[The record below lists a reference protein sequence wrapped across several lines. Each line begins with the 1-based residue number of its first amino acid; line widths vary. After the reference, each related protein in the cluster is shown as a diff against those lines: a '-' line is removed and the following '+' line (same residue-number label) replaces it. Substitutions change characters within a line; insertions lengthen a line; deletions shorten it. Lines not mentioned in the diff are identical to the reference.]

1 MTMKKLLL
9 LVGLFVASFSL
20 MAQEVVFEYGFESP
34 SGDLT
39 IGKLDYSNFM
49 EGDVQD
55 PEFTDAH
62 SGTKALQLQN
72 AALEGADWQRA
83 LKFRNIP
90 IEANTAYRVT
100 FWVKGDNSYTLNET
114 TATSKMHVSMMV
126 GVDDADVPF
135 VYSGNTPYQYT
146 VENFS
151 NTAWSRHS
159 LLFFYTSDDIQKAYY
174 ALDKAEGTAE
184 LTLAYFLKISAYT
197 PGTYLIDD
205 VSIVKSPVRSVRF
218 NGDAIKVDL
227 GYSNN
232 GADLRAGQDYDT
244 YSLPA
249 TCATVTLDGEPQ
261 VVQAV
266 EIQPDGALSI
276 FMENIYSDMDEGKI
290 KVSFTYPEGMEKDL
304 LYTGEGR
311 PFSWDE
317 NHDRKILNFTDEV
330 AVYDMD
336 INGASIIYFAPLLKS
351 VTPENESFD
360 LPLTTDTY
368 TFVYNKNIN
377 LSMVQAQMVGPA
389 GTFLLN
395 LQETGESSK
404 TLTFKLPETATLID
418 GTYSITL
425 TNVESDVFIPA
436 DLDAVVRFDIGEASG
451 GTEIDTILITDWK
464 AQQSAIGSGI
474 PLGFKLVWG
483 SRVTESGT
491 PNIAGSSRMMYTRL
505 TGGEFEAMLYMSP
518 RGEQDTVRFFY
529 GAYPDYRVHLTP
541 GTYNISFNT
550 AWWNDGGQNNNRKIN
565 FRMMDTT
572 STTTYYEVKDLES
585 SLNLKDNNVD
595 VVIAGSKLHSK
606 NFVVAEEGYYIL
618 EWYVL
623 SELGWDG
630 IALAKP
636 LLTSVPSVAFVY
648 KNKLALELNNAQG
661 VLIAADS
668 SLYDGDTKTRLIAA
682 IDTYKDFSGTAPSAY
697 DAAVAELSKASSD
710 MATYKSNVDTYL
722 TRVQT
727 AQTTLDSYTET
738 KYASE
743 YVYPLLENT
752 LNTYS
757 EVDYS
762 NSELIKQASDSLAH
776 YSDLMKNW
784 VNNAIPAMTFRMKR
798 IVKLSDSLRVDSAF
812 TRHARAIT
820 YDDDALADKLNELNT
835 KFLYNA
841 FHDNEI
847 VFGNS
852 WEDPALTDSLDM
864 TGFIKNPNFYTRQ
877 TVAGLN
883 NESFPGWTTTGLEN
897 AGVQDLASASNPL
910 RDTHAGFWN
919 GSVDKFEQTIKD
931 LPRGIHNISI
941 RTRTASGS
949 TIDAYKDY
957 IYAYLVLSTGD
968 TIKLPFYQTQ
978 DWGLPG
984 KLTTSFTNV
993 LVTDGVVTLG
1003 VHTQMFTSSW
1013 EPTMFFGD
1021 PEIWMVGKDP
1031 NYAYP
1036 YTGQKQVELDSP
1048 VKEVQY
1054 FSIQGYRISRPIV
1067 GLNIVKTIYENGS
1080 TQVQKVMIRE

>member
-9 LVGLFVASFSL
+9 FVGLFVASFSL

-83 LKFRNIP
+83 LKFRNLP

-135 VYSGNTPYQYT
+135 VYGGNTPYQYT

-276 FMENIYSDMDEGKI
+276 FMENQYSDMDEGKI

-304 LYTGEGR
+304 LYTGAGR

-317 NHDRKILNFTDEV
+317 NHDRKILSFTDEV

-336 INGASIIYFAPLLKS
+336 INGSSIIYYAPLLKS

-368 TFVYNKNIN
+368 TFVYNKNID

-389 GTFLLN
+389 GTFMLN
-395 LQETGESSK
+395 LQESGEFSK
-404 TLTFKLPETATLID
+404 TLTFKLPETETLID
-418 GTYSITL
+418 GDYSITL
-425 TNVESDVFIPA
+425 TNVVSDVFIPA
-436 DLDAVVRFDIGEASG
+436 DAEDVVMYTLGESLEG
-451 GTEIDTILITDWK
+451 GEIDTIYKDDLNGGGNIPAGWKITYGTTVREQNTSHD
-464 AQQSAIGSGI
+464 
-474 PLGFKLVWG
+474 LGPRLMDFPDG
-483 SRVTESGT
+483 G
-491 PNIAGSSRMMYTRL
+491 NYNAGFYLRDE
-505 TGGEFEAMLYMSP
+505 G
-518 RGEQDTVRFFY
+518 DTVR
-529 GAYPDYRVHLTP
+529 LTY
-541 GTYNISFNT
+541 GTYEDMRMPTKAGKHTVSFYYS
-550 AWWNDGGQNNNRKIN
+550 WWTQEAKDNNRKIHFSVLDTAGN
-565 FRMMDTT
+565 VVFEQADISTT
-572 STTTYYEVKDLES
+572 SLITNTSSMVSGAQYCEFNFIIPEDGNYIMQWRANGLHYEGLLVGGTQLIRIPSLAAKYKSMLS
-585 SLNLKDNNVD
+585 S
-595 VVIAGSKLHSK
+595 AM
-606 NFVVAEEGYYIL
+606 VVA
-618 EWYVL
+618 
-623 SELGWDG
+623 
-630 IALAKP
+630 
-636 LLTSVPSVAFVY
+636 
-648 KNKLALELNNAQG
+648 NASM
-661 VLIAADS
+661 LAADS
-668 SLYDGDTKTRLIAA
+668 SMYDSEQKTALATA
-682 IDTYKDFSGTAPSAY
+682 IDNYSEFASTSPSAY
-697 DAAVAELSKASSD
+697 QTVVDELLAVAAEVDVHKANLD
-710 MATYKSNVDTYL
+710 DYVTKL
-722 TRVQT
+722 TT
-727 AQTTLDSYTET
+727 AQSTITTYSET
-738 KYASE
+738 KYAKE
-743 YVYPLLENT
+743 YTYPLLVA
-752 LNTYS
+752 S
-757 EVDYS
+757 EAAYNAVEYTNDPL
-762 NSELIKQASDSLAH
+762 LIEASDSLDH
-776 YSDLMKNW
+776 YSNLMKNW
-784 VNNAIPAMTFRMKR
+784 VNNAIPAMTYRMKR

-820 YDDDALADKLNELNT
+820 YDDDDLADKLNDLNT

-864 TGFIKNPNFYTRQ
+864 TGFIKNPNMYSNKLTQ
-877 TVAGLN
+877 GLDN
-883 NESFPGWTTTGLEN
+883 TAFPGWVTTGLEN
-897 AGVQDLASASNPL
+897 AGIHDLPTATNPVK
-910 RDTHAGFWN
+910 DTHPGYWN
-919 GSVDKFEQTIKD
+919 SNVDKFEQTITN
-931 LPRGIHNISI
+931 LPVGVYNINLKTRAAGGIERS
-941 RTRTASGS
+941 
-949 TIDAYKDY
+949 AYEDY
-957 IYAYLVLSTGD
+957 IYSYIVLTEGD
-968 TIKLPFYQTQ
+968 TVRSAFEQPGS
-978 DWGLPG
+978 WGVPANHNTSYRGVLITEG
-984 KLTTSFTNV
+984 KLTIGF
-993 LVTDGVVTLG
+993 
-1003 VHTQMFTSSW
+1003 HTQMFTTSW
-1013 EPTMFFGD
+1013 EPTMFYGE

-1031 NYAYP
+1031 NYVYE

>member
-1 MTMKKLLL
+1 MKKLLL

-20 MAQEVVFEYGFESP
+20 MAQEVVFEYGFEIP

-49 EGDVQD
+49 EGDVQN

-90 IEANTAYRVT
+90 IDANTAYRVT

-114 TATSKMHVSMMV
+114 TETSKMHVSMMV

-135 VYSGNTPYQYT
+135 VYGGNTPYQYT

-184 LTLAYFLKISAYT
+184 LELEYFLKISAYT

-261 VVQAV
+261 EVQAV

-276 FMENIYSDMDEGKI
+276 YMENFYTEMDEGKI

-304 LYTGEGR
+304 LYTGAGR

-317 NHDRKILNFTDEV
+317 EHDRKILSFTDEV

-336 INGASIIYFAPLLKS
+336 ISGSSIIYFAPLLKS
-351 VTPENESFD
+351 ATPENESFD

-368 TFVYNKNIN
+368 TFEYNKNIN
-377 LSMVQAQMVGPA
+377 LSMVQAQMVGPT
-389 GTFLLN
+389 GTFMLN
-395 LQETGESSK
+395 LQESGEFSK
-404 TLTFKLPETATLID
+404 TLTFKLPETETLID
-418 GTYSITL
+418 GDYMITL

-436 DLDAVVRFDIGEASG
+436 DLDAVVSFTIGEATG
-451 GTEIDTILITDWK
+451 GTEIDTILVTDWK
-464 AQQSAIGSGI
+464 AQQSEIGAGI
-474 PLGFKLVWG
+474 PLGWKRIWG
-483 SRVTESGT
+483 TNIAESGSKDVG
-491 PNIAGSSRMMYTRL
+491 NQRMMYTHQ
-505 TGGEFEAMLYMSP
+505 TGGEFEAMMYMSP
-518 RGEQDTVRFFY
+518 RGGTDTVRFFY

-550 AWWNDGGQNNNRKIN
+550 AWWNDGGQNNNQKIN

-585 SLNLKDNNVD
+585 SLNLKDNND
-595 VVIAGSKLHSK
+595 ASIVIAGSKLHSK

-630 IALAKP
+630 IALANP

-648 KNKLALELNNAQG
+648 KNKLALALNDAQG

-668 SLYDGDTKTRLIAA
+668 SLYDGDAKTRLMAA
-682 IDTYKDFSGTAPSAY
+682 VDTYKDFSATAPSAY
-697 DAAVAELSKASSD
+697 DAAVAELSKAGSD

-722 TRVQT
+722 ARVQA
-727 AQTTLDSYTET
+727 AQTTLDTYTGT
-738 KYASE
+738 QYTRE

-784 VNNAIPAMTFRMKR
+784 VNNAIPAMTYRMKR

-835 KFLYNA
+835 RFLYNA

-864 TGFIKNPNFYTRQ
+864 TGFIKNPNMYSNKLTQ
-877 TVAGLN
+877 GLDN
-883 NESFPGWTTTGLEN
+883 TAFPGWVTTGLE
-897 AGVQDLASASNPL
+897 GGGIHDLPTATNPVK
-910 RDTHAGFWN
+910 DSHPGFWN
-919 GSVDKFEQTIKD
+919 GNLDKFEQTITN
-931 LPRGIHNISI
+931 LPVGVYNINLKTRAAGGIERS
-941 RTRTASGS
+941 
-949 TIDAYKDY
+949 AYEDY
-957 IYAYLVLSTGD
+957 IYSYIVLTEGD
-968 TIKLPFYQTQ
+968 TIRSAFEQPGS
-978 DWGLPG
+978 WGVPANHNTSYRGVLITEG
-984 KLTTSFTNV
+984 KLTIGF
-993 LVTDGVVTLG
+993 
-1003 VHTQMFTSSW
+1003 HTQMFTTSW

-1031 NYAYP
+1031 NYVYE

>member
-83 LKFRNIP
+83 LKFRNLP

-184 LTLAYFLKISAYT
+184 LTLEYFLKISAYT

-276 FMENIYSDMDEGKI
+276 YMENQYSDMDEGKI

-304 LYTGEGR
+304 LYTGAGR

-336 INGASIIYFAPLLKS
+336 ISGSSIIYYAPLLKS

-368 TFVYNKNIN
+368 TFVYNKNID

-389 GTFLLN
+389 GTFMLN
-395 LQETGESSK
+395 LQESGEFSK

-418 GTYSITL
+418 GDYSITL
-425 TNVESDVFIPA
+425 SNVKSDVFITA
-436 DLDAVVRFDIGEASG
+436 DADDVVMYTLGESLEG
-451 GTEIDTILITDWK
+451 GEIDTIYKDELNAGNVIPAGWKITYGTTVREQNTSHD
-464 AQQSAIGSGI
+464 
-474 PLGFKLVWG
+474 LGPRLMDFPDG
-483 SRVTESGT
+483 G
-491 PNIAGSSRMMYTRL
+491 NYNAGFYLRDE
-505 TGGEFEAMLYMSP
+505 G
-518 RGEQDTVRFFY
+518 DTVR
-529 GAYPDYRVHLTP
+529 LTY
-541 GTYNISFNT
+541 GTYEDMRMPTKAGKHTASFYYSWWTDGAKNRNFKIHFSVLDT
-550 AWWNDGGQNNNRKIN
+550 AGNVVFEQGDIT
-565 FRMMDTT
+565 TT
-572 STTTYYEVKDLES
+572 SLIPNQSNVVSGAQYCEFNFIIPEDGNYIMQWRA
-585 SLNLKDNNVD
+585 DN
-595 VVIAGSKLHSK
+595 S
-606 NFVVAEEGYYIL
+606 
-618 EWYVL
+618 
-623 SELGWDG
+623 GWDG
-630 IALAKP
+630 
-636 LLTSVPSVAFVY
+636 
-648 KNKLALELNNAQG
+648 
-661 VLIAADS
+661 VLIGGAQLIRIPSWAAKYKSMLSSAMVVANASMLAADS
-668 SLYDGDTKTRLIAA
+668 SMYDSEQKTALATA
-682 IDTYKDFSGTAPSAY
+682 IDNYSEFASTSPSAY
-697 DAAVAELSKASSD
+697 QTVVDELLAVAAE
-710 MATYKSNVDTYL
+710 VDVHKEILDDYVTKL
-722 TRVQT
+722 TT
-727 AQTTLDSYTET
+727 AQSTITTYAET
-738 KYASE
+738 KYAKEYTYTLLAASE
-743 YVYPLLENT
+743 AAYNAVEYTNDPLLIE
-752 LNTYS
+752 
-757 EVDYS
+757 
-762 NSELIKQASDSLAH
+762 ASDSLDH
-776 YSDLMKNW
+776 YSNLMKNW
-784 VNNAIPAMTFRMKR
+784 VNNAIPAMTYRMKR

-820 YDDDALADKLNELNT
+820 YDDDDLADKLNELNT
-835 KFLYNA
+835 RFLYNA

-864 TGFIKNPNFYTRQ
+864 TGFIKNPNTYSNKLTQ
-877 TVAGLN
+877 GLDN
-883 NESFPGWTTTGLEN
+883 TAFPGWVTTGLEN
-897 AGVQDLASASNPL
+897 AGIQDLPTATNPVK
-910 RDTHAGFWN
+910 DTHPGYWN
-919 GSVDKFEQTIKD
+919 GNVDKFEQTITN
-931 LPRGIHNISI
+931 LPVGIYNINLK
-941 RTRTASGS
+941 TRAAGGIERS
-949 TIDAYKDY
+949 AYTDY
-957 IYAYLVLSTGD
+957 IYSYIVLTEGD
-968 TIKLPFYQTQ
+968 TIKSAFEQPGS
-978 DWGLPG
+978 WGLPTNHNTSYRGVLITEG
-984 KLTTSFTNV
+984 KLTIGFR
-993 LVTDGVVTLG
+993 
-1003 VHTQMFTSSW
+1003 TQMFTSSW

-1031 NYAYP
+1031 NYVYE

>member
-9 LVGLFVASFSL
+9 FVGLFVASFSL

-83 LKFRNIP
+83 LKFRNLP

-135 VYSGNTPYQYT
+135 VYGGNTPYQYT

-184 LTLAYFLKISAYT
+184 LTLQYFLKISAYT

-276 FMENIYSDMDEGKI
+276 YMENQYSDMDEGKI

-304 LYTGEGR
+304 LYTGAGR

-336 INGASIIYFAPLLKS
+336 INGSSIIYYAPLLKS

-389 GTFLLN
+389 GTFMLN
-395 LQETGESSK
+395 LQETGEFSK

-418 GTYSITL
+418 GDYSVTL
-425 TNVESDVFIPA
+425 SNVESDVSILA
-436 DLDAVVRFDIGEASG
+436 DADDVVMYTLGESLEG
-451 GTEIDTILITDWK
+451 GEIDTIYKDDLNGGGNIPAGWKITYGTTVRD
-464 AQQSAIGSGI
+464 QNTSHG
-474 PLGFKLVWG
+474 LGPRLMDFPDG
-483 SRVTESGT
+483 G
-491 PNIAGSSRMMYTRL
+491 NYNAGFYLRDE
-505 TGGEFEAMLYMSP
+505 G
-518 RGEQDTVRFFY
+518 DTVRLTYGSYEDMRMPTKAGKHTVSFY
-529 GAYPDYRVHLTP
+529 Y
-541 GTYNISFNT
+541 S
-550 AWWNDGGQNNNRKIN
+550 WWTQEAKDNNRKIHFSVLDTAGN
-565 FRMMDTT
+565 VVFEQADITTT
-572 STTTYYEVKDLES
+572 SLIPNTSSMVSGAQYCEYNFIIPEDGNYIMQWRANGLGYEGLLVGGTQLIRIPSLAAKYKSMLS
-585 SLNLKDNNVD
+585 S
-595 VVIAGSKLHSK
+595 AM
-606 NFVVAEEGYYIL
+606 VVA
-618 EWYVL
+618 
-623 SELGWDG
+623 
-630 IALAKP
+630 
-636 LLTSVPSVAFVY
+636 
-648 KNKLALELNNAQG
+648 NASM
-661 VLIAADS
+661 LAADS
-668 SLYDGDTKTRLIAA
+668 SMYDSEQKTALATA
-682 IDTYKDFSGTAPSAY
+682 IDNYSEFASTSPSAY
-697 DAAVAELSKASSD
+697 QTVVDELLAVAAEVDVHKANLD
-710 MATYKSNVDTYL
+710 DYVTKL
-722 TRVQT
+722 TT
-727 AQTTLDSYTET
+727 AQSTITTYAET
-738 KYASE
+738 KYAKE
-743 YVYPLLENT
+743 YTYPLLVASEA
-752 LNTYS
+752 TYHAV
-757 EVDYS
+757 EYTNDPL
-762 NSELIKQASDSLAH
+762 LIEASDSLDH
-776 YSDLMKNW
+776 YSNLMKNW
-784 VNNAIPAMTFRMKR
+784 VNNAIPAMTYRMKR

-820 YDDDALADKLNELNT
+820 YDDDALADKLNDLNT

-897 AGVQDLASASNPL
+897 AGVQDLASASNPV

-919 GSVDKFEQTIKD
+919 GSVDKFEQTIKN

-957 IYAYLVLSTGD
+957 IYAYLVQSTGD
-968 TIKLPFYQTQ
+968 TLKIPFYQTT
-978 DWGLPG
+978 WGLPAA
-984 KLTTSFTNV
+984 LTTSFRNV

-1013 EPTMFFGD
+1013 QPTMFFGD

-1031 NYAYP
+1031 NYVYE